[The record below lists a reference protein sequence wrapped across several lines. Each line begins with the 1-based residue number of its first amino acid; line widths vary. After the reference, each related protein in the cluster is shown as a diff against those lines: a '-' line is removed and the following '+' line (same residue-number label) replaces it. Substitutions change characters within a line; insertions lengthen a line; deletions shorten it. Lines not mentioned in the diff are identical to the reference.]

1 MFQLLPSGFA
11 LPDVQYLVVVAG
23 LVAVAVLAL
32 ALARPVVREGT
43 VLALTPWMVVGAG
56 LYALYQVD
64 VIPDVVAPFFSSPI
78 VYLTVFGL
86 LGFVWGLSSLASG
99 PELATMVIAVLGS
112 GLLLA
117 VVGIALVV
125 GLTTTELHLL
135 WPGLGLVV
143 AVVLTM
149 VAWVLLG
156 QVAKDAQRTTGL
168 AGLLVVF
175 AHTLDGISTA
185 VGVDQLGFGEQT
197 PLSAVV
203 ISLGEGLPT
212 EPLLGTAWLFV
223 LLKITL
229 ALVVIALIAGYVE
242 DEPTEGYLLLAAIA
256 AVGLGPGAHNIILF
270 SISPTQPAAESL
282 VVTFEPLAAAVRPLV
297 ATHPFVLDGGLSFL
311 R

>member
-11 LPDVQYLVVVAG
+11 LPDVQYLIVVAG
-23 LVAVAVLAL
+23 MLTLAVLAL
-32 ALARPVVREGT
+32 GLARPVVREGT

-56 LYALYQVD
+56 LYALYQAAA
-64 VIPDVVAPFFSSPI
+64 IPDVVAPFFGSPI
-78 VYLTVFGL
+78 VYVTVFAV
-86 LGFVWGLSSLASG
+86 LGFVWGLSSLVGGA
-99 PELATMVIAVLGS
+99 EFAAMVVAVAGG

-135 WPGLGLVV
+135 WPGVGVV
-143 AVVLTM
+143 IAVVLTLL
-149 VAWVLLG
+149 AWMLLG
-156 QVAKDAQRTTGL
+156 QLASDAQRITGTTGV
-168 AGLLVVF
+168 LVVF
-175 AHTLDGISTA
+175 AHTLDGVSTA

-197 PLSAVV
+197 PLSAAV
-203 ISLGEGLPT
+203 ISLGQGLPT

-223 LLKITL
+223 LLKVVL
-229 ALVVIALIAGYVE
+229 AMVVVVLVAGFVE

-256 AVGLGPGAHNIILF
+256 AVGLGPGAHNVILF

-282 VVTFEPLAAAVRPLV
+282 ATAVQPLVAAVRPLA
-297 ATHPFVLDGGLSFL
+297 ATAWLPVV